1 VETPDGYDN
10 KGGVTPSISAN
21 GSSNAIVWA
30 IYNAGGES
38 PTTPCILRA
47 YNATNITQELYTSDQ
62 LPARDS
68 AGDAVKFTAPA
79 IANGKVYVGAQ
90 YSLTVYGLATTFVAT
105 PIISPNGEVFTN
117 SVTVT
122 LSDTTAGASIYYT
135 LDGTA
140 PTTNSTLYSEPFAL
154 TNSAAVTAGA
164 FKPGAVPSGTAS
176 ASFIDSS
183 AVGDGTGLLGHYWSN
198 TTYTAFIAPGFDAPP
213 TLTRIDPTIDFDWD
227 TTPPSPDIG
236 LTNYVVQWTGAV
248 EPQFNETYTFSTTT
262 DDGVLLYVNGQ
273 LLVNEWVPQTETT
286 WSGTI
291 PLVAQQRYNIEMD
304 YFQGGGDAV
313 AYLYW
318 NSPSTT
324 LAIIPESQLYPVS
337 NPPPSVTLTG
347 PTNGSVV
354 TAAASVSLIAEAA
367 AQYNTLSFVDFY
379 IGSALLGSVTNPPY
393 SLTTSGLGAGSYAL
407 KAVAVDG
414 SGLTATSAVVNIT
427 VTAGT
432 GHAYGLTNVPPAP
445 AFYNMPPTF
454 TSGAIP
460 ALLSQTGVF
469 TNTPNMVPA
478 ASLIPYAPNVQL
490 FSDNAQKVRYFSI
503 PNTGAPYTPEEQIA
517 YAPTFTWSF
526 PAGTVFVK
534 TFELQ
539 TNLSD
544 PTALLRLETRLLVRD
559 ANGSVYGVTYKWR
572 ANYSDADLLATN
584 LTEPIPIQT
593 PGGIYTNN
601 WYYPSPSDCLLC
613 HTAPANYVLG
623 VNARQLN
630 GNFSYP
636 NGVTDNQLRAL
647 NRTGLLYPAI
657 NESQITNIEQLSAL
671 TNTAA
676 SYQQRARSYLDAN
689 CAQCHIQ
696 PGGSGPTFDA
706 RYDIPL
712 TNQNI
717 IGTPAV
723 KGNFGYD
730 NVDIITPDDIW
741 RSAIYDRMNTLAPL
755 IKMPPL
761 ARNLIDTN
769 AVEVMADWINS
780 FTNTPAL
787 PPPTIDPSGGTF
799 EGFVNVTV
807 QAPAAGV
814 TMYYTLDG
822 SLPTTNSQLYA
833 GPFRL
838 TNSATVNANAW
849 KPGYIDSVVG
859 TAQYTILPGAYF
871 TSPIGFSNGVFQ
883 MTFTG
888 PVGSSYV
895 LQVST
900 NLLQW
905 TPLSTNTPL
914 ASPFVLTDTYY
925 APGVEARFYR
935 VVQQP

>member
-1 VETPDGYDN
+1 
-10 KGGVTPSISAN
+10 
-21 GSSNAIVWA
+21 
-30 IYNAGGES
+30 
-38 PTTPCILRA
+38 
-47 YNATNITQELYTSDQ
+47 
-62 LPARDS
+62 
-68 AGDAVKFTAPA
+68 
-79 IANGKVYVGAQ
+79 
-90 YSLTVYGLATTFVAT
+90 
-105 PIISPNGEVFTN
+105 
-117 SVTVT
+117 
-122 LSDTTAGASIYYT
+122 
-135 LDGTA
+135 
-140 PTTNSTLYSEPFAL
+140 
-154 TNSAAVTAGA
+154 
-164 FKPGAVPSGTAS
+164 
-176 ASFIDSS
+176 
-183 AVGDGTGLLGHYWSN
+183 
-198 TTYTAFIAPGFDAPP
+198 
-213 TLTRIDPTIDFDWD
+213 
-227 TTPPSPDIG
+227 
-236 LTNYVVQWTGAV
+236 
-248 EPQFNETYTFSTTT
+248 
-262 DDGVLLYVNGQ
+262 
-273 LLVNEWVPQTETT
+273 
-286 WSGTI
+286 
-291 PLVAQQRYNIEMD
+291 
-304 YFQGGGDAV
+304 
-313 AYLYW
+313 
-318 NSPSTT
+318 
-324 LAIIPESQLYPVS
+324 VS